1 VTSTAPHRARQGMTR
16 RSLLVA
22 AAGGVLAGCASGGRA
37 SGPTGRL
44 VTLDGATAALALLL
58 GQRQVG
64 TASFLAVDP
73 LLQAIAQIQAGPVA
87 DVSGA
92 GGGIDVER
100 LAALRPDRLVGLRSA
115 DTEPVLTGLAALHAV
130 ERTGDHDADCRA
142 LAAGMGVDASALLD
156 DVHRRTVEL
165 AARLRA
171 GSPPTVSVLSPGLDG
186 QSLYLLGAGTPAGTV
201 VAALDLP
208 RPAAQ
213 RGLTDPATP
222 FVPVSA
228 ERIGEHD
235 ADLVLLL
242 TGPTADPAFLRDQ
255 PLWQRLG
262 AVQGG
267 RVVEVDAMRWA
278 TMSCAL
284 GTLWVLD
291 DLTAVLLGE
300 GPVVTGAASSAGLD
314 RLRGYRARY
323 VPG

>member
-1 VTSTAPHRARQGMTR
+1 MTAPTAPPPLTR
-16 RSLLVA
+16 RTLLTGAVA
-22 AAGGVLAGCASGGRA
+22 TVLAGCASGVRGDVP
-37 SGPTGRL
+37 GDRL

-58 GQRQVG
+58 GPHQVG

-73 LLQAIAQIQAGPVA
+73 LLQAIARIQAGPVA

-100 LAALRPDRLVGLRSA
+100 LAALQPDRLVGFRTSGT
-115 DTEPVLTGLAALHAV
+115 DPVLGELATVHAV

-142 LAAGMGVDASALLD
+142 LAAGMGVDANALLD
-156 DVHRRTVEL
+156 DVHRRTAEL

-186 QSLYLLGAGTPAGTV
+186 RSLYLLGAGTPAGTV
-201 VAALDLP
+201 AAALGLP

-213 RGLTDPATP
+213 RGPTDPATP
-222 FVPVSA
+222 FVPVST
-228 ERIGEHD
+228 ERITEHD

-242 TGPTADPAFLRDQ
+242 TGPTADPTFLRDE

-262 AVQGG
+262 AVRGG

-291 DLTAVLLGE
+291 DLAAVLLGE
-300 GPVVTGAASSAGLD
+300 GELVTGAASPAGLE

-323 VPG
+323 APG